1 MCGRF
6 TLTTSPE
13 QLRQEFPWLSVPDE
27 ISPRYNVAPTQPVAV
42 VPNDGKNQLEY
53 FLWGLIPSWAKDP
66 TIGNRMINARAETL
80 NEKPAFKAAFR
91 RRRCLILAD
100 GFFEWQVEAGQKS
113 KIPMHIRMQSG
124 QPFAFAGL
132 WENWHAPDGS
142 QILSCT
148 IITTEPNELMKPIH
162 NRMPVILPKSAYYT
176 WLAQEEADNGT
187 LQQLLKPYPSEEMK
201 AYAVS
206 RLVNSPGNDRPDVIQ
221 PV

>member
-1 MCGRF
+1 
-6 TLTTSPE
+6 
-13 QLRQEFPWLSVPDE
+13 
-27 ISPRYNVAPTQPVAV
+27 
-42 VPNDGKNQLEY
+42 
-53 FLWGLIPSWAKDP
+53 
-66 TIGNRMINARAETL
+66 
-80 NEKPAFKAAFR
+80 
-91 RRRCLILAD
+91 
-100 GFFEWQVEAGQKS
+100 
-113 KIPMHIRMQSG
+113 MHIRMQSG

-187 LQQLLKPYPSEEMK
+187 LQQLLKPYPSEEMT